1 VTVSSQGAPRFPFL
15 AVEAPADRAD
25 DLAYE
30 LMMLGAA
37 GVDIQDDTTFVK
49 GPGDGKVRLVA
60 SFASAE
66 EARRVQAE
74 LAGSSGDSGLVMRV
88 DELVGDEWRDAYKEH
103 FKPFSLTKSLVVV
116 PPWEDYAA
124 RDGEKVLTL
133 DPGRAFG
140 TGLHDTTSL
149 VAQQLEARR
158 EALVG
163 AMVLD
168 VGTGSGILALAA
180 LMLGADRAVA
190 VDNDPDVI
198 EVAMENAARC
208 GLADRVRIDTT
219 PIASVEGEFPVV
231 LANIRAGVLLDMAE
245 ALVARVASGGLLVL
259 SGVLRSEEDA
269 VRSGFEAAG
278 MQWLQSERRGDGD
291 EGWVA
296 IAMRRR

>member
-1 VTVSSQGAPRFPFL
+1 MSAEGAPRFPFV
-15 AVEAPADRAD
+15 AVEAPASRAD

-37 GVDIQDDTTFVK
+37 GVDIQDDTTFAK
-49 GPGDGKVRLVA
+49 GPGGGRVRLVA
-60 SFASAE
+60 SFASVQEASRVAE
-66 EARRVQAE
+66 E
-74 LAGSSGDSGLVMRV
+74 LAGDDEVSIEV
-88 DELVGDEWRDAYKEH
+88 DELVGDAWRDAYKEH
-103 FKPFSLTKSLVVV
+103 FKPFALTESLVVV

-124 RDGEKVLTL
+124 KEGERLLLL

-149 VAQQLEARR
+149 VASELERR
-158 EALVG
+158 RQEVAG
-163 AMVLD
+163 TTVLD

-219 PIASVEGEFPVV
+219 PIEEVAGSFAVV

-245 ALVARVASGGLLVL
+245 ALVARVAAGGLLVL
-259 SGVLRSEEDA
+259 SGVLVSEEA
-269 VRSGFEAAG
+269 SVRRGFEAAG
-278 MQWLQSERRGDGD
+278 ASHLGTERRVAGD

-296 IAMRRR
+296 IAMRVP